1 MMHIVR
7 GALVAASFALLTA
20 CAVGPNYKRPALDA
34 SAAYKEQDGWK
45 PSQPNDA
52 LDRGPWWE
60 IFNDEVLNGLEA
72 QLNISNENVKAAAA
86 AVEEARALVRQARSG
101 FWPSVSATGSRVRS
115 VTGDN
120 KPKTL
125 TSAGISGSW
134 DIDLWGQIRRSTES
148 SRASMQASEAALASA
163 RLAAQAELA
172 TDYFELRAQD
182 QLQIILNDIVAAE
195 QQSLKITENRYRVG
209 VAAKADVVS
218 AQTQLLSSQAQQVN
232 APLQR
237 AILEHAIAVLVGQP
251 PAGFSV
257 ATALM
262 RADVPT
268 VPPGL
273 PSELLERRPDV
284 AQSERQVAAAN
295 AQIGVAISAFFP
307 SLTITGSDDYQ
318 GNTISHLIRTAN
330 RVWAIGPSVALSVF
344 DAGLRRAEV
353 AHARATY
360 EQSVDNYRQTVLTS
374 LQQVEDE
381 IATLRVLEQSATIE
395 DAAVKAAREAET
407 LTLNQYKAGTVP
419 YSSVI
424 TAQTTRLN
432 SEQNALDVLSG
443 RLQASVA
450 MIQALGGGWKA
461 STLK

>member
-34 SAAYKEQDGWK
+34 STAYKEQDGWK
-45 PSQPNDA
+45 PSEPNDA
-52 LDRGPWWE
+52 LDRGPWWQ
-60 IFNDEVLNGLEA
+60 IFNDEVLNGLES

-86 AVEEARALVRQARSG
+86 AVEEARALVRQAQAG
-101 FWPSVSATGSRVRS
+101 FWPSLSANASRTRT
-115 VTGDN
+115 VTADT
-120 KPKTL
+120 KPDTV
-125 TSAGISGSW
+125 TSAGLSANW
-134 DIDLWGQIRRSTES
+134 DIDLWGQIRRTTES
-148 SRASMQASEAALASA
+148 DRASMQASDAALASA
-163 RLAAQAELA
+163 RLAAQAALA

-209 VAAKADVVS
+209 VAAKADVVT
-218 AQTQLLSSQAQQVN
+218 AQTQLLTSQADQVN

-237 AILEHAIAVLVGQP
+237 AILEHAIAVLVGEQP
-251 PAGFSV
+251 ANFSV
-257 ATALM
+257 DPAAM

-273 PSELLERRPDV
+273 PSTLLERRPDV
-284 AQSERQVAAAN
+284 AQAERQVAAAN
-295 AQIGVAISAFFP
+295 AQIGVAISAYFP
-307 SLTITGSDDYQ
+307 SLTITGSDDYR

-344 DAGLRRAEV
+344 DAGLRRAQV
-353 AHARATY
+353 AQARAAY
-360 EQSVDNYRQTVLTS
+360 EVRVDDYRQTVLAS
-374 LQQVEDE
+374 LQQVEDD
-381 IATLRVLEQSATIE
+381 IATLRILEQRAVIE
-395 DAAVKAAREAET
+395 ESVVKAAREAET

-424 TAQTTRLN
+424 SAQTTRLT
-432 SEQNALDVLSG
+432 SEENALNVLSG

-450 MIQALGGGWKA
+450 LIQGLGGGWKG
-461 STLK
+461 LPRN

>member
-1 MMHIVR
+1 
-7 GALVAASFALLTA
+7 
-20 CAVGPNYKRPALDA
+20 
-34 SAAYKEQDGWK
+34 
-45 PSQPNDA
+45 
-52 LDRGPWWE
+52 
-60 IFNDEVLNGLEA
+60 
-72 QLNISNENVKAAAA
+72 
-86 AVEEARALVRQARSG
+86 
-101 FWPSVSATGSRVRS
+101 
-115 VTGDN
+115 
-120 KPKTL
+120 
-125 TSAGISGSW
+125 
-134 DIDLWGQIRRSTES
+134 
-148 SRASMQASEAALASA
+148 MQASEAALASA
-163 RLAAQAELA
+163 RLSAQAELA
-172 TDYFELRAQD
+172 TDYFLLRAQD

-209 VAAKADVVS
+209 VAAKADVVN

-237 AILEHAIAVLVGQP
+237 AILEHAIAVLVGQQP
-251 PAGFSV
+251 SQFSI
-257 ATALM
+257 ATAAM

-284 AQSERQVAAAN
+284 AQAERQVAAAN
-295 AQIGVAISAFFP
+295 AQIGVAISAYFP

-353 AHARATY
+353 AQARAAY
-360 EQSVDNYRQTVLTS
+360 EQRVDNYRQTVLAS
-374 LQQVEDE
+374 LQQVEDN
-381 IATLRVLEQSATIE
+381 IATLRVLEQRAVIE
-395 DAAVKAAREAET
+395 ESAVKAAREAET

-424 TAQTTRLN
+424 TAQTTRLT

-461 STLK
+461 SMLSRN

>member
-7 GALVAASFALLTA
+7 GALVAAGFALLTA
-20 CAVGPNYKRPALDA
+20 CAVGPNYKRPAFDA
-34 SAAYKEQDGWK
+34 SAAYKEHDGWK

-52 LDRGPWWE
+52 LDRGQWWE

-72 QLNISNENVKAAAA
+72 QVNISNENVKAAAA
-86 AVEEARALVRQARSG
+86 AVEESRALVRQARSG
-101 FWPSVSATGSRVRS
+101 FWPSVSASASRQRS
-115 VTGDN
+115 VIADG
-120 KPKTL
+120 KPNTV

-148 SRASMQASEAALASA
+148 NRASMQASEAALASA
-163 RLAAQAELA
+163 RLAAQADLA
-172 TDYFELRAQD
+172 TAYFELRAQD

-209 VAAKADVVS
+209 VAAKADVVN
-218 AQTQLLSSQAQQVN
+218 AQTQLLSSQAEQVN

-237 AILEHAIAVLVGQP
+237 AILEHAIAVLVGEP
-251 PAGFSV
+251 PANFSI
-257 ATALM
+257 ATASM
-262 RADVPT
+262 RTDVPT

-273 PSELLERRPDV
+273 PSTLLERRPDV
-284 AQSERQVAAAN
+284 AQAERLVAAAN

-353 AHARATY
+353 AQARAAY
-360 EQSVDNYRQTVLTS
+360 EQRVDNYRQTVLTS
-374 LQQVEDE
+374 LQQVEDN
-381 IATLRVLEQSATIE
+381 IATLRVLEQRAVIE
-395 DAAVKAAREAET
+395 EDVVKAAREAET

-432 SEQNALDVLSG
+432 SEQNALNVLSG

-450 MIQALGGGWKA
+450 MIQALGGGWRGH
-461 STLK
+461 